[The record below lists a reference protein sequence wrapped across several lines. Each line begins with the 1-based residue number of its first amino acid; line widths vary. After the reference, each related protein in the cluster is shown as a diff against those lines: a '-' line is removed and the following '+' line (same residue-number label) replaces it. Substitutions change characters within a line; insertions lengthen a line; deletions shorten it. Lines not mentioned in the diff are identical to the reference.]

1 MGENFSCQAQSLGF
15 PYALSLCAR
24 SPSSSHTQAG
34 SVASS
39 SAHMTGTRSLGLTE
53 AAGQGAPGGRRSKV
67 GHEHSSPAWPGAAG
81 RCQSLRSGSQIT
93 AHPGKSSSKA
103 SPSEEPSWLS
113 VVIVVVAALSSH
125 PHPTFSSAVP
135 LPDCR
140 LLQNRAVPCPLCSRY
155 CPNHYWARKGHRSC
169 LSGQWRSQ

>member
-1 MGENFSCQAQSLGF
+1 MSGPQSLGF
-15 PYALSLCAR
+15 PYALSCAHAA
-24 SPSSSHTQAG
+24 PLHLVTQAD

-39 SAHMTGTRSLGLTE
+39 CAHVTWSRSLGLTE

-67 GHEHSSPAWPGAAG
+67 GHEHSRSAWPGAAG

-113 VVIVVVAALSSH
+113 VVIVVVAALNSH

-135 LPDCR
+135 LLTVGFSRTGLCLALCALGIAPNTTGHGRDTGAVCR
-140 LLQNRAVPCPLCSRY
+140 A
-155 CPNHYWARKGHRSC
+155 
-169 LSGQWRSQ
+169 SGGVSE